1 MKDQNVID
9 LNEVLCT
16 VKKRKGLVIAI
27 TLAAVAIAVIVSY
40 FIMSPVYES
49 SSTIIIGQK
58 SDINEPINNQYSSVM
73 MYQSLTKTYASLVTS
88 KFIEEKAAQ
97 KLGRGI
103 TANQLNNSITV
114 TPQDETQ
121 LIVIKAE
128 GSTAEEALQ
137 RVNAVSETFSENV
150 ANIYN
155 IGQATVVDKGELPQ
169 SPIKPNKKLY
179 IAISLF
185 MGLLLSIAIAISL
198 ERRTEKVL
206 EKIKNHN
213 ELCV

>member
-1 MKDQNVID
+1 MKDQNAID

-155 IGQATVVDKGELPQ
+155 IGQATIVDKGELPQ

-198 ERRTEKVL
+198 ERRTEKVS

>member
-1 MKDQNVID
+1 MKDQNAID

-40 FIMSPVYES
+40 FIMSPIYES

-155 IGQATVVDKGELPQ
+155 IGQATIVDKGELPQ

-179 IAISLF
+179 IAISFF

-198 ERRTEKVL
+198 ERRTEKVS